1 MASGE
6 TRYDYLI
13 VFGAAIRP
21 DGLPSGT
28 LRRRIQTAFR
38 SAENLGQ
45 VRFLVT
51 GGLVRHPP
59 AEAVVMRRL
68 LLELG
73 ASEDQI
79 LIEDQAR
86 NTRESALF
94 CAAILRLQGDV
105 GNVLVCSSR
114 YHVPRCR
121 MLLRLS
127 GVRSRMGVGSEDA
140 AAVGKGRFTYSVLR
154 EAAAM
159 PLDALLLS
167 AQRAWRGIAGPRD

>member
-1 MASGE
+1 LASGE

-21 DGLPSGT
+21 DGSPSGT
-28 LRRRIQTAFR
+28 LRRRIQTAFQ
-38 SAENLGQ
+38 SAENRRQ

-51 GGLVRHPP
+51 GGLVRNPP

-73 ASEDQI
+73 ASEDQ
-79 LIEDQAR
+79 LLVEDRAR
-86 NTRESALF
+86 ITRESALF
-94 CAAILRLQGDV
+94 CAAILRRRGDV
-105 GNVLVCSSR
+105 GDVLVCSSR
-114 YHVPRCR
+114 YHLPRCR
-121 MLLRLS
+121 VLLRLS

-140 AAVGKGRFTYSVLR
+140 SAVGSGRFAYSVLR

-159 PLDALLLS
+159 PLDAILLS
-167 AQRAWRGIAGPRD
+167 VQRAWRGVAGPRD

>member
-1 MASGE
+1 LASGE
-6 TRYDYLI
+6 ARYDYLI

-21 DGLPSGT
+21 DGSPSGT

-38 SAENLGQ
+38 SVEDLGQ

-51 GGLVRHPP
+51 GGLVRNPP

-73 ASEDQI
+73 ASENQI
-79 LIEDQAR
+79 LIENQAR
-86 NTRESALF
+86 NTRESALL
-94 CAAILRLQGDV
+94 CAAILRRQGDV
-105 GNVLVCSSR
+105 GDVLVCSSR

-140 AAVGKGRFTYSVLR
+140 AAVGRGRIAYSVLR

-159 PLDALLLS
+159 PLDAILL
-167 AQRAWRGIAGPRD
+167 AVQRAWRGMGGPRH